1 MSHPASLRL
10 AGWAALA
17 ALQVPMAI
25 TIWVSFSPGML
36 PRGAVD
42 GWSLRWYRAFL
53 EDPQWSH
60 AAARSLA
67 AGLLAASVAVPLG
80 TMAALGL
87 RAAGAR
93 AGKTALALVLAPACV
108 PAAAL
113 GLGWLQSA
121 HASGLAGT
129 WAALVGA
136 HSLLGL
142 PVAVLLARM
151 GLSPRLAELEA
162 AARGLGAGPWVVTRR
177 VTLPNLA
184 PWLLAAF
191 AAVFMISL
199 NDAVV
204 AVFVCGPETE
214 TLPVVAWRQL
224 RHAAGPLVA
233 VAGVATLAASALGL
247 AILFR
252 LKERQMK

>member
-1 MSHPASLRL
+1 MSHPAALRL

-17 ALQVPMAI
+17 ALQVPMAL
-25 TIWVSFSPGML
+25 TLWVSFSPGML
-36 PRGAVD
+36 PRAAVD

-67 AGLLAASVAVPLG
+67 AGFMAASVAVPLG
-80 TMAALGL
+80 TMAALGQ
-87 RAAGAR
+87 RALGNRAR
-93 AGKTALALVLAPACV
+93 TAALALVLAPACV

-113 GLGWLQSA
+113 GLGLLQAA
-121 HASGLAGT
+121 HASGMASS
-129 WAALVGA
+129 WAALVFA
-136 HSLLGL
+136 HALLGM
-142 PVAVLLARM
+142 PVVVLLARM
-151 GLSPRLAELEA
+151 GLTARLEELEA
-162 AARGLGAGPWVVTRR
+162 AARGLGAGPLAVTQR
-177 VTLPNLA
+177 VTLPLLA

-204 AVFVCGPETE
+204 AVFVCGLETE

-224 RHAAGPLVA
+224 RHAAGPIVA
-233 VAGVATLAASALGL
+233 VAGVATLGASALGL
-247 AILFR
+247 AILFK
-252 LKERQMK
+252 LKERRTK